1 MQFTIVIPVYNA
13 QHTLEKCLRSIA
25 DQTFHDFEVLIVNDG
40 STDESGAVAA
50 EFALRD
56 PRFQVITISNAGPG
70 AARNVGLTHAS
81 GAYILHMDADD
92 FWPIPDL
99 LARLNSRIEK
109 APADIYMYQMQKVT
123 EEGRVLK
130 RYAKP
135 RFQREDEVLPLQ
147 EVYADLVRD
156 GQTLAS
162 ACNKCVRRELLDA
175 GGIRFRENIFGEDI
189 DWTLQLFS
197 HGKTLCLLNLDAY
210 AYTQHKGPSRSSH
223 PDAPND
229 LVSVICDW
237 AQKLHNNA
245 VAGFVAFEY
254 GICMGSFHRLTKEKQ
269 QRLRSNASLL
279 EQGLDQKTRLIASF
293 YRLFG
298 FRLTCLAIRTYL
310 LLRRIW

>member
-1 MQFTIVIPVYNA
+1 MQFTIIIPVYNA
-13 QHTLEKCLRSIA
+13 QHTLTRCLQSVA
-25 DQTFHDFEVLIVNDG
+25 DQTFADFEVLIVNDG

-70 AARNVGLTHAS
+70 AARNVGLTHAN

-92 FWPIPDL
+92 FWPLPEF
-99 LARLNSRIEK
+99 LAQLYERIEK
-109 APADIYMYQMQKVT
+109 APADIYMYQMRKVT
-123 EEGRVLK
+123 EDGRVLT
-130 RYAKP
+130 RYDKP

-162 ACNKCVRRELLDA
+162 ACNKCVHRELLAA
-175 GGIRFRENIFGEDI
+175 GGIRFRENTMGEDI

-197 HGKTLCLLNLDAY
+197 QGKTICLLNLDAY
-210 AYTQHKGPSRSSH
+210 AYTQHRGSSRSSH

-237 AQKLHNNA
+237 AQKLTDRG

-279 EQGLDQKTRLIASF
+279 EQGLDQKTRLIARF

>member
-1 MQFTIVIPVYNA
+1 MQFTVITPVYNA
-13 QHTLEKCLRSIA
+13 QHTLSKCLQSIA
-25 DQTFHDFEVLIVNDG
+25 DQTHENFEVLIVNDG
-40 STDESGAVAA
+40 STDESGTVAT
-50 EFALRD
+50 EFAHRD
-56 PRFQVITISNAGPG
+56 PRFRVITTENAGPG
-70 AARNVGLTHAS
+70 AARNAGLMHAN

-99 LARLNSRIEK
+99 LEQLSKRIEK
-109 APADIYMYQMQKVT
+109 EPADIYMFQMRKVT
-123 EEGRVLK
+123 EDGRVLT
-130 RYAKP
+130 RYNKP
-135 RFQREDEVLPLQ
+135 RFQKEDQILPLQ

-162 ACNKCVRRELLDA
+162 ACNKCVRRELLTT
-175 GGIRFRENIFGEDI
+175 GRIRFRENIFGEDI
-189 DWTLQLFS
+189 DWTLQLFA

-229 LVSVICDW
+229 LVTVICDW
-237 AQKLHNNA
+237 AQKLTDDG

-279 EQGLDQKTRLIASF
+279 EQGLDQKTRLIARF

-298 FRLTCLAIRTYL
+298 FRLTCLAIRVYL